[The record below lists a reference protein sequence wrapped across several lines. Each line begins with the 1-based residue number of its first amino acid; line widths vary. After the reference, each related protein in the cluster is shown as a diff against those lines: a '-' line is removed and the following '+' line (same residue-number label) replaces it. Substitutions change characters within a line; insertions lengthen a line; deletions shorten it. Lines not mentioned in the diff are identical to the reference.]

1 MVLSASLMSASRA
14 DVSKYLSSDLGNGLE
29 QIYLIRLVPLQL
41 SHYMECA
48 TETRHPR
55 AH

>member
-1 MVLSASLMSASRA
+1 MVLGASLMSASRA
-14 DVSKYLSSDLGNGLE
+14 DVSKYLSSDLVDGLR
-29 QIYLIRLVPLQL
+29 QIDLIRSVPLQL
-41 SHYMECA
+41 SHFMECA